1 MDAVLGKIQKKID
14 RKRKRRKQGEEN
26 TERLLSERKKEQEDS
41 ISNHVVIGGFL
52 AIFLTSMVVFTLA
65 KSAGIQLIYC
75 VGFSI
80 GTLVLGNLPFFIIW
94 VIRNRD
100 ITIALL
106 LFIPNVFLLCCSACS
121 GLWYCIFW
129 CRSPWEN
136 SGVWESYGNCKR
148 MIDSVLC
155 CLCQRGMCL
164 VWTPSCCLCQQCH
177 SSCFNEQQRRRREA
191 SRRRRRVSIT
201 QHEDG
206 SVEMKEIISQY
217 EGEYGPVNSKR
228 VKEKT
233 LDERDM
239 EAIRKSLSADCSS
252 LSLDNTLGKRKKKS
266 SPRSSLRGI
275 SSSEI
280 SGISGISGTSRNY
293 DRTQSLS
300 STKPERQRRRR
311 VNGSLREKTD
321 KWKTMFSGSPGNK
334 EIEKGKDI
342 EMQDLSQIVCYSD
355 SDE

>member
-1 MDAVLGKIQKKID
+1 
-14 RKRKRRKQGEEN
+14 
-26 TERLLSERKKEQEDS
+26 
-41 ISNHVVIGGFL
+41 
-52 AIFLTSMVVFTLA
+52 
-65 KSAGIQLIYC
+65 
-75 VGFSI
+75 
-80 GTLVLGNLPFFIIW
+80 
-94 VIRNRD
+94 
-100 ITIALL
+100 
-106 LFIPNVFLLCCSACS
+106 
-121 GLWYCIFW
+121 
-129 CRSPWEN
+129 
-136 SGVWESYGNCKR
+136 
-148 MIDSVLC
+148 
-155 CLCQRGMCL
+155 
-164 VWTPSCCLCQQCH
+164 
-177 SSCFNEQQRRRREA
+177 
-191 SRRRRRVSIT
+191 
-201 QHEDG
+201 
-206 SVEMKEIISQY
+206 MKEIISQY